1 MLFKLI
7 SKGFV
12 YVLSIMNYG
21 VMAYLHF
28 LVDVSLFLGKTLV
41 KRIYAPNFPF
51 FFTVKSYLCTRRLIR
66 RAQHATNEALMLL
79 MLTILA
85 QESLNCLQTTNSA

>member
-51 FFTVKSYLCTRRLIR
+51 FYCQKLPLHQKTYSKSPTCHKRSTDAADVDNSCTGKSELP
-66 RAQHATNEALMLL
+66 AN
-79 MLTILA
+79 
-85 QESLNCLQTTNSA
+85 N